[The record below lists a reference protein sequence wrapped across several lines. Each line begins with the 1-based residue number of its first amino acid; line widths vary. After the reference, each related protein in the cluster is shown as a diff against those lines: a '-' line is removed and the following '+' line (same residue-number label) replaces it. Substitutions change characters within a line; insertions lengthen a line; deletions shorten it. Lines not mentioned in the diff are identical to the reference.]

1 MAHSGDN
8 TVPEGS
14 QFCPYGKTSANYD
27 LTRKPLGVSCTL
39 GSFDNAAAQMPLE
52 KPRLIDFG
60 VVTGSFVWVVP
71 TKLGTSTPFAYVGG
85 MLREAKNRFGAGAE
99 NAFAGVDFIQGS
111 ADNMSKITDNSFEA
125 ATMNQAA
132 L

>member
-39 GSFDNAAAQMPLE
+39 GSFANGAVQMPLE
-52 KPRLIDFG
+52 KQRLIDVG
-60 VVTGSFVWVVP
+60 GGTGSFLWVVH
-71 TKLGTSTPFAYVGG
+71 KKFGSTTLFEYDEG
-85 MLREAKNRFGAGAE
+85 MLREAKNRAGAE

-125 ATMNQAA
+125 ATMNQAV